1 MFTVLKY
8 RKLSENEG
16 KRKDEI
22 SNYDRT
28 VRQFKKIKMAKP
40 DTRIGPLYRCDNC
53 QFNLFVF
60 KIIDA
65 AIEKN
70 LNSF

>member
-1 MFTVLKY
+1 LFTVLKY
-8 RKLSENEG
+8 GKLSENEG
-16 KRKDEI
+16 KLKDEI

-40 DTRIGPLYRCDNC
+40 DTPIGSHYRCGNC

-65 AIEKN
+65 AHKKEY
-70 LNSF
+70 